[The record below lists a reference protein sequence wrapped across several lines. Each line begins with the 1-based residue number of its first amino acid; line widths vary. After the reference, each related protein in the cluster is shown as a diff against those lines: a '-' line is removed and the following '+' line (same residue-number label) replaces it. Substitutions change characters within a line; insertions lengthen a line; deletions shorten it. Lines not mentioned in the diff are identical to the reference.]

1 MKYALWALYC
11 AVVAFCLLSLKP
23 ILMIAGCL
31 LLAAGVGAVVEHERR
46 MYRDMWAE
54 DDEHSRGL

>member
-11 AVVAFCLLSLKP
+11 VVVAFCLLSLKS

-31 LLAAGVGAVVEHERR
+31 LLAAGVGAVVEHERKL
-46 MYRDMWAE
+46 YREQWAQ
-54 DDEHSRGL
+54 DDEHGDGL